1 MFESKKRAFV
11 FMLIAVTLG
20 AIAVIL
26 FSSYMKETKA
36 SLGEFVTV
44 QVAAQDIPAGSVI
57 KSELLKTQEIPRKYM
72 MDSLITSS
80 QQLENKISVVP
91 ITEGSVLTTSVLRN
105 NTFVKGDYRQVMLR
119 APLAV
124 FDEQIDAYD
133 KVDIVYSYDA
143 KSTKEK
149 EANGDSRI
157 TKVLLKDVTVNSV
170 QKTGNEITAIGV
182 LVSLNDSKS
191 VVWAL
196 NYGKEVR
203 LLKSG
208 SSKDVGTDNSNT
220 SSNVSSTASSPT
232 ANKEDTQA
240 SSKDKKIA
248 EKAVEQSTSTKE
260 KATNKAS
267 TDQIKKDAISKESSQ
282 KSKETSNTSSTDK

>member
-11 FMLIAVTLG
+11 FMLIAITLG
-20 AIAVIL
+20 AVAVIL
-26 FSSYMKETKA
+26 FSSYMQETKA

-44 QVAAQDIPAGSVI
+44 QVAAQDIPAGTVI
-57 KSELLKTQEIPRKYM
+57 KSELLTNQEIPRKYM

-91 ITEGSVLTTSVLRN
+91 ITEGSVITTSVLRN

-133 KVDIVYSYDA
+133 KVDLVYSYDA
-143 KSTKEK
+143 QSAKDK
-149 EANGDSRI
+149 AAAGDSRV

-220 SSNVSSTASSPT
+220 STTTAPNTNPKNTVPAKENKANTSPTNTDATKKNSSTTTEKSSKST
-232 ANKEDTQA
+232 NSIS
-240 SSKDKKIA
+240 SSKDK
-248 EKAVEQSTSTKE
+248 
-260 KATNKAS
+260 
-267 TDQIKKDAISKESSQ
+267 
-282 KSKETSNTSSTDK
+282 NTSKTGQ